1 MNSKNNEKAVLR
13 FIATLYR
20 RVYWRGLGNAIM
32 LKITLR
38 QGETSQHEGGECPRD
53 EGFEF
58 TM

>member
-1 MNSKNNEKAVLR
+1 
-13 FIATLYR
+13 
-20 RVYWRGLGNAIM
+20 M

-38 QGETSQHEGGECPRD
+38 RGETGQHEGGECPRD